1 MQESIKKII
10 ISLLIIIF
18 IIIIYFLYANTL
30 ADSLKYKN
38 RKGIGIDSRTIDI
51 NILDDKMFCE
61 DEIVFKITSKQE
73 INYKFFQDKEYLN
86 NVKIKFKNDNNFYS
100 SILKNALTY
109 GSIILPEDWLDSI
122 SNNDNTVTI
131 NLEYELDKDYITRY
145 IDRDVLSYY
154 IDIEKV
160 DYLNDLTV
168 NLSSNDTISNL
179 TVEDLTIS
187 KTRNKHI
194 INMNNLEESLDINML
209 FNIDTNINNTI
220 NSKYIDKETLKE
232 IEKYSYIN
240 ERTDVLVACVVISV
254 VLFILSFII
263 NKKIKVNN
271 YRRETSDLVS
281 PILAEAIVDG
291 RIGLKELIM
300 TTIIELNI
308 RGNIKIINNDI
319 IELISLD
326 NLEFYEKSIIE
337 LLFKNNNKIRF
348 IDINN
353 IFAKSNQET
362 LRFTKQMNQIKEL
375 LLEKIY
381 SMNIFSKGLTIIN
394 KAMALISILISI
406 NLPQIFLEN
415 AEWRLFFAIS
425 FFVTMYYIKK
435 NVNKTTMQEEII
447 NDNNKKRNN
456 MVIPIILMLFVMIG
470 TLIYVA
476 KYHIVFLTII
486 ILTFALNIYT
496 AYRSQAIVLTGNGR
510 KEQAKLIELKKY
522 INGYSLMKD
531 RDLKSVIIWD
541 EYLAYATAFGI
552 SNKVTDTIYE
562 GWYNLNLNL
571 QVVEK
576 ILR

>member
-10 ISLLIIIF
+10 GSILIF
-18 IIIIYFLYANTL
+18 IIVIGIFLYTNTMP
-30 ADSLKYKN
+30 DSLKHKN

-51 NILDDKMFCE
+51 KILDDKMFCE

-73 INYKFFQDKEYLN
+73 INYKFFQNYEYLS
-86 NVKIKFKNDNNFYS
+86 NVEIKFKNDNNFYS
-100 SILKNALTY
+100 SFLNNGLTY
-109 GSIILPEDWLDSI
+109 GSIILPESWLDSI
-122 SNNDNTVTI
+122 SNIDNTVTI
-131 NLEYELDKDYITRY
+131 KLEYELNKDYITRY
-145 IDRDVLSYY
+145 TDRDVLSYY
-154 IDIEKV
+154 IDIESV
-160 DYLNDLTV
+160 DYLEDLTV
-168 NLSSNDTISNL
+168 NLSSNDTLSNL
-179 TVEDLTIS
+179 TVEEATVN
-187 KTRNKHI
+187 KTRNKYI
-194 INMNNLEESLDINML
+194 INMSNLEESADINML
-209 FNIDTNINNTI
+209 FNIDTNLNNTI
-220 NSKYIDKETLKE
+220 NSKYIDEEILKE

-240 ERTDVLVACVVISV
+240 ERIDVLVLCVIISV

-263 NKKIKVNN
+263 NKKIRVNN
-271 YRRETSDLVS
+271 YRRETSNLVP

-319 IELISLD
+319 IELLSLD
-326 NLEFYEKSIIE
+326 NLEVYEKNIIE

-362 LRFTKQMNQIKEL
+362 LRFTTKMNQIKEL

-394 KAMALISILISI
+394 KAMALIAILIGI

-415 AEWRLFFAIS
+415 AEWRLFFGIS

-435 NVNKTTMQEEII
+435 NINKTTMQEEII
-447 NDNNKKRNN
+447 NDNNNKRKN
-456 MVIPIILMLFVMIG
+456 MLIPIILMLFVMIG

-476 KYHIVFLTII
+476 KYHIIFLTII

-496 AYRSQAIVLTGNGR
+496 AYRSQAIVLTKKG
-510 KEQAKLIELKKY
+510 KSEQSKLIELKNY
-522 INGYSLMKD
+522 LNDYSLMKD

-552 SNKVTDTIYE
+552 PNKVTDKIYE